1 MTLYS
6 DLIKQDIINTG
17 FSSGLTTTQQA
28 FQNITQ
34 SGTVLVTHDEDTNS
48 SRIVQIV
55 EFKPEEDSIV
65 DTTLDFDLS
74 DEGNFIQEDSSI
86 GTDFVDGQVFLHK
99 IIGNYNEQQK
109 IQASDLQGSDYFGQ
123 SVSIYGDTAIVG
135 AYIEDAGG
143 LNAGAAYIFT
153 RSGSTWTEQQ
163 KIQASDAQAGDNFG
177 RSVSIHGDTAIVGAS
192 YEDTGA
198 ANAGAAYIFTRSGS
212 TWTEQQKIQA
222 SDAQAGDYFGQSVS
236 IYGDTAIV
244 GANYEDTGASDAGAA
259 YIFTRSGSTWTEQQK
274 IQASDAQASDS
285 FGQSVSIHGDTAIVG
300 AYIEDTGAANAG
312 AAYIFSSVTYPIT
325 PYYVTTSDINHLLL
339 GNVTEINSCVIT
351 NTSPTNTTIKG
362 LVSFDSRSTWEKW
375 GGSSWTTHT
384 GGLSN
389 LQTGNTITELQTGFT
404 NLTIAS
410 GINNLDFAFDLGT
423 TNSGVTPSVDLITV
437 DYDEEGYYKL
447 NISDYETEYYSS
459 TITMLIKNS
468 VGAKNIKVNVVI

>member
-135 AYIEDAGG
+135 ASYEDTGG
-143 LNAGAAYIFT
+143 SDAGAAYIFT
-153 RSGSTWTEQQ
+153 RTGETWTEQQ
-163 KIQASDAQAGDNFG
+163 KIQASDAQASDHFG
-177 RSVSIHGDTAIVGAS
+177 QSVSIYGDTAIVGAN

-222 SDAQAGDYFGQSVS
+222 SDL
-236 IYGDTAIV
+236 
-244 GANYEDTGASDAGAA
+244 
-259 YIFTRSGSTWTEQQK
+259 
-274 IQASDAQASDS
+274 QASDN